1 MKQIIAIIRT
11 QAINK
16 TKETLIE
23 AGISGFTVRK
33 VLGRGRGNVD
43 FRVLHGAEDGY
54 EEAIAR
60 LGDGPI
66 VVPKRMITVVVPDAM
81 VPSTVQAIIDAN
93 RTGNA
98 GDGKIFVLPVKEVVR
113 VRTGECGYE
122 ALDPIA
128 ANVPPRASV
137 REPASV

>member
-1 MKQIIAIIRT
+1 MKQIVAVVRT

-16 TKETLIE
+16 TKEALIE

-33 VLGRGRGNVD
+33 VIGRGRGNVD
-43 FRVLHGAEDGY
+43 FRVLRAAEGGQ

-66 VVPKRMITVVVPDAM
+66 LVPKRMVTVVVPDAM
-81 VPSTVQAIIDAN
+81 VAPTVQAIIAAN

-98 GDGKIFVLPVKEVVR
+98 GDGKIFVLPVKDVIR
-113 VRTGECGYE
+113 VRTGERGYE
-122 ALDPIA
+122 ALDPIVQPA
-128 ANVPPRASV
+128 AERPT
-137 REPASV
+137 EPATV

>member
-1 MKQIIAIIRT
+1 MKQIIAVIRT

-16 TKETLIE
+16 TKETLID
-23 AGISGFTVRK
+23 AGISGFTARK
-33 VLGRGRGNVD
+33 VVGRGRGNVD
-43 FRVLHGAEDGY
+43 FRVLRGAEAGQ

-66 VVPKRMITVVVPDAM
+66 LVPKRMITVVVPDAM
-81 VPSTVQAIIDAN
+81 VAVTVQAIIEAN
-93 RTGNA
+93 QTGNA

-122 ALDPIA
+122 ALDPIVA
-128 ANVPPRASV
+128 PAKV
-137 REPASV
+137 RETVSV

>member
-33 VLGRGRGNVD
+33 VIGRGRGNVD
-43 FRVLHGAEDGY
+43 FRVLHGAEVGQ

-66 VVPKRMITVVVPDAM
+66 LVPKRMITVVVPDAM
-81 VPSTVQAIIDAN
+81 VDSTVRAIIEAN
-93 RTGNA
+93 HTGNA

-122 ALDPIA
+122 ALDPIVATNA
-128 ANVPPRASV
+128 APKAARETASV
-137 REPASV
+137 

>member
-11 QAINK
+11 QSINK

-23 AGISGFTVRK
+23 AGISGFTARK
-33 VLGRGRGNVD
+33 VVGRGRGNVD
-43 FRVLHGAEDGY
+43 FRVLRGAEVGQ

-66 VVPKRMITVVVPDAM
+66 LVPKRMITVVVPDAL
-81 VPSTVQAIIDAN
+81 VESTVQAIIDAN

-113 VRTGECGYE
+113 VRTGETGYE
-122 ALDPIA
+122 ALDPIVAKA
-128 ANVPPRASV
+128 APRETASV
-137 REPASV
+137 